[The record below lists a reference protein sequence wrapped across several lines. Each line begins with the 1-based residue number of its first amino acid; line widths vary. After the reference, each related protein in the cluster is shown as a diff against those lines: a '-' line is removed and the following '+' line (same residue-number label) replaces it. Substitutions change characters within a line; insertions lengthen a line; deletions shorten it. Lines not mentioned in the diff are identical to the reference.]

1 MPFEY
6 ISSSEHDTFNFG
18 EKIGE
23 GLKAGDLIGLEGNL
37 GVGKTILL
45 KGISK
50 GLKIQEHK
58 SIGSPTFKIVNTY
71 NGNITLYHIDLYRLA
86 THADIISTGLFDLL
100 NDDAIIVIEWADR
113 LKDFEFE
120 FTQYIKLEYID
131 ENKRKIS
138 VIK

>member
-6 ISSSEHDTFNFG
+6 ISSSEHDTYNFG
-18 EKIGE
+18 EKIGK

-37 GVGKTILL
+37 GAGKTILL

-50 GLKIQEHK
+50 GLEIQEHE

-86 THADIISTGLFDLL
+86 TQTDIISTGLFDLF

-113 LKDFEFE
+113 LRDFEFE